1 MTYNIEYFI
10 NPAIPSAEEQYC
22 LKPQVQDYIALGKDF
37 VLQDSEPT
45 IAEIRQAYLAH
56 CQFIAKG
63 ETFAVQRTEHTILSD
78 AHNITIRSYLPEKP
92 RDDAQILFLHGGGFV
107 VGNLDSHDSI
117 CAHLAQKSQMQVWAV
132 DYRLAPEHK
141 FPAACDDCFA
151 AYQYL
156 CQHSDRPIIVCG
168 DSAGG
173 TLAAGLSLECRAQ
186 NLIMPQGQLLLY
198 PYLGGDHTAGSY
210 QRHRNAPQLTLKD
223 MHDYARYYYGDTLPI
238 DDPRAMPLRAPQF
251 AGLPA
256 TVVFVAEIDP
266 LADDGVLYVQ
276 RLKAAGVVASCT
288 ILTGL
293 PHGFM
298 RAWSYIDDVAI
309 CWEHMNNALEAL
321 AKKDIVL

>member
-1 MTYNIEYFI
+1 MNHHIAYFI
-10 NPAIPSAEEQYC
+10 NPAIPSAEEHYC

-37 VLQDSEPT
+37 TVQGSEPS

-56 CQFIAKG
+56 CQYIAKN
-63 ETFAVQRTEHTILSD
+63 ETFAVQRTEKTIASD
-78 AHNITIRSYLPEKP
+78 SHNIVLRSYHPESPKK
-92 RDDAQILFLHGGGFV
+92 DAQILFFHGGGFV

-117 CAHLAQKSQMQVWAV
+117 CAHLAERSQMCVTAV

-141 FPAACDDCFA
+141 FPAAFNDCLA
-151 AYQYL
+151 AYEYL
-156 CQHSDRPIIVCG
+156 SQQSDLPIILCG

-173 TLAAGLSLECRAQ
+173 TLAAGVSLECREQ
-186 NLIMPQGQLLLY
+186 NLTIPQGQLLMY
-198 PYLGGDHTAGSY
+198 PYLGGDPTAGSY

-238 DDPRAMPLRAPQF
+238 DDPRAMPLRALEF

-256 TVVFVAEIDP
+256 TKVFVAEIDP

-276 RLKAAGVVASCT
+276 RLKAAGISAHCSIV
-288 ILTGL
+288 TGL

-298 RAWSYIDDVAI
+298 RAWHYIDDVAI
-309 CWEHMNNALEAL
+309 CWDHMINALDAL
-321 AKKDIVL
+321 ANKDIVL